1 MTSRKRKHWRDE
13 GALDRHLYDLLLR
26 CSVRGFIYFFI
37 FWPNSLVTVVEAD
50 WQVVAGVLHLCSP
63 SLPLC
68 VLVRL
73 LLCCEIR
80 NVTKNKACWLTRM
93 MTFAYLKGKPGP
105 PKIHSYVLGDKPTCS
120 QNKCPHSW
128 KPGIKS
134 KSQVSSCLSPVMQ
147 SCDQFNLDGRRHR
160 AAVVCS
166 QFWTVT
172 ISLHVLQITFLQI
185 L

>member
-1 MTSRKRKHWRDE
+1 MGARSITKLFTTRRCGDKSEKKTLKRWRGSR
-13 GALDRHLYDLLLR
+13 LDTHLCDLLLR

-37 FWPNSLVTVVEAD
+37 CWPNSLVTVVEAD

-80 NVTKNKACWLTRM
+80 NVTKNKACWLTHM

-105 PKIHSYVLGDKPTCS
+105 PNIHSYVLGDKPTCS

-134 KSQVSSCLSPVMQ
+134 KSIILPVT
-147 SCDQFNLDGRRHR
+147 SD
-160 AAVVCS
+160 AVMWPI
-166 QFWTVT
+166 QPR
-172 ISLHVLQITFLQI
+172 
-185 L
+185 